1 MTKLYLSVLN
11 ALHRDEEGQGLIEYD
26 LILALIAVVVIG
38 AVRLLG
44 TATNDTMNTV
54 AGAIGG

>member
-11 ALHRDEEGQGLIEYD
+11 ALHRDEEGQGLVEYG